1 MTAHFL
7 HNAWRF
13 QVLQTFREV
22 YVNKKIPAGIRQT
35 HLPFCEGFV
44 VNLRRLLCRFGR
56 SFCIFLL
63 GVASVGLS
71 PFSAHALSW
80 SWSAAEN
87 GAERLHLQLDA
98 PDQINSLARS
108 GSNSLTLYLNSGARS
123 TPSFTPDGP
132 MPAQGSLLES
142 AGLVD
147 GHVRILLSSRTVRH
161 AVHRT
166 APDKL
171 DIEFFA
177 AGKGTS
183 APTGETASP
192 AREKNS
198 QAAAVAL
205 PSEPGG
211 FVHDRDALGDG
222 RSKPTATVSG
232 IASGTAFGTIS
243 ETQAS
248 AFATATASYRFGEAA
263 LANPSDSAADGL
275 GETLRHTL
283 GHESTLPFSQL
294 APLARLAQLAQSAQ
308 SSEKT
313 PLIKS
318 PASSGEAFSD
328 RIWDLLGFSQ
338 AHAAQQS
345 ADPTAAASAGAAPAS
360 LQTLGERGRMV
371 DRQTVFGQINTGG
384 PEDWPEDKALSTVT
398 EALGNAEPTRA
409 DQAQGEPG
417 APAPQS
423 TSVTSRQ
430 ENGTAGPADHNE
442 AAHISAGGSLP
453 SANGATASEVAPVSG
468 APVSGA
474 PVGLEKGEQQQGEQT
489 QKSEQA
495 QPGASGGAPSA
506 TSAVLPPAT
515 PASTAPTPSAPV
527 PAPTPPAAQPV
538 QSAAQSGSAKQD
550 RPSGSGGVSGK
561 VSGQTLGL
569 PSSQH
574 APEAPAK
581 EPEERPV
588 IYVDEQGN
596 PVSRP
601 IKPEVVMEEAE
612 RLLRERKYVEAL
624 PQLEK
629 LKSLPG
635 ISPEMLEKTLYYISD
650 CAWARYADNPLA
662 GYEAIVSAT
671 SEAMNANLRSPRV
684 PEALLRLGLANVNVG
699 NLVDA
704 GGYIVALLRR
714 YPDYPGVAQG
724 FTALGKAQLKRG
736 LNERAEQS
744 FSIVLDKY
752 PESSYLQEASVG
764 LAEAFSNQKKFQNAQ
779 LILDFISK
787 RWPRYYI
794 DQPSF
799 LLLQAATDKALG
811 KMPAALNL
819 YWLYYN
825 LVPANSGNDALLLEL
840 GDIYARQGVW
850 ITAEFVYR
858 YVERQYAGTSPAAL
872 ARLRLAEKGIYDSP
886 ISYAQMSAVFAKA
899 GSGTLWKVYND
910 LAASSKTA
918 PEAVLARLKEAMW
931 LFWDKKYTEAM
942 GKAADFIDAYPDN
955 ANVPEARDLIWEAF
969 QKELANSLAE
979 NNYGRILI
987 LWNGFPLVRERYG
1000 APDPRMRYV
1009 LAQGLLERGDEAAA
1023 LALLT
1028 DFLKSPMDPNYGEAA
1043 FTEFF
1048 NRYLKAGAWDKV
1060 LDLGKLVS
1068 TWPMNKQLRNQL
1080 DYAMA
1085 LSAQNL
1091 NLTGPALAMWA
1102 QLAERQDIPLY
1113 QRAYATYFLARD
1125 AEERKDIKNAY
1136 ALNRKVVELFT
1147 QLQDERSDK
1156 ADPQRIK
1163 DALAALM
1170 DISEVANRVPEA
1182 LDWVERYNVY
1192 APPQSPEYPGLRF
1205 REARLYRKLGDAAR
1219 AQALLEDIVRN
1230 YPGSPFAQAA
1240 ASELRT
1246 FEVSRDLQNFLPG
1259 AAAAPQGS
1267 PASQGSSAPQGASGQ

>member
-7 HNAWRF
+7 HKAWRF

-22 YVNKKIPAGIRQT
+22 YVNTKIPAGTSQP
-35 HLPFCEGFV
+35 HPPFCDGFI
-44 VNLRRLLCRFGR
+44 VNLRRVLCRFGR

-63 GVASVGLS
+63 GIGSIGLS
-71 PFSAHALSW
+71 PLSAHALSW

-87 GAERLHLQLDA
+87 GAEKLHLQLDA
-98 PDQINSLARS
+98 PDQVSSLART
-108 GSNSLTLYLNSGARS
+108 GNNSLTLYLNSDARS
-123 TPSFTPDGP
+123 APAFTPDGP
-132 MPAQGSLLES
+132 IPVQGALLEN

-147 GHVRILLSSRTVRH
+147 GHLRILLSSRTVRH
-161 AVHRT
+161 AVRRT

-177 AGKGTS
+177 AGMGAS
-183 APTGETASP
+183 APSDKAASL

-198 QAAAVAL
+198 QAAGAAQ
-205 PSEPGG
+205 PSASDG
-211 FVHDRDALGDG
+211 FAHDKDSLGVLHD
-222 RSKPTATVSG
+222 K
-232 IASGTAFGTIS
+232 AFGTAS
-243 ETQAS
+243 GTQAS
-248 AFATATASYRFGEAA
+248 AFVTAGTTATAAIGRFGKAVFDR
-263 LANPSDSAADGL
+263 PSGSTADGL
-275 GETLRHTL
+275 GETLRRTL
-283 GHESTLPFSQL
+283 GSESTLPFSQL
-294 APLARLAQLAQSAQ
+294 AQL
-308 SSEKT
+308 SE
-313 PLIKS
+313 S
-318 PASSGEAFSD
+318 ASSKKSSPSRLEEFSD
-328 RIWDLLGFSQ
+328 RIWDFLGFSE
-338 AHAAQQS
+338 AYAAQQYV
-345 ADPTAAASAGAAPAS
+345 DPTAAAPVAAATAS
-360 LQTLGERGRMV
+360 PQKIGERGSMV

-384 PEDWPEDKALSTVT
+384 PEDWPEDKALSTVS
-398 EALGNAEPTRA
+398 ESLYDAAPARA
-409 DQAQGEPG
+409 DQAQGEPA
-417 APAPQS
+417 APAPQGS
-423 TSVTSRQ
+423 GPVARQ
-430 ENGTAGPADHNE
+430 EDGTGGL
-442 AAHISAGGSLP
+442 AAHNKAAADTSAGDKLP
-453 SANGATASEVAPVSG
+453 SATDAPSSGAAPASAAPVEPQKDESQKVEPQKGGLPQRNEQTQSG
-468 APVSGA
+468 AP
-474 PVGLEKGEQQQGEQT
+474 
-489 QKSEQA
+489 
-495 QPGASGGAPSA
+495 GGAPSTTA
-506 TSAVLPPAT
+506 VAQSPAASASNDAKPVEN
-515 PASTAPTPSAPV
+515 TAPSDPAKQESAPSA
-527 PAPTPPAAQPV
+527 
-538 QSAAQSGSAKQD
+538 GE
-550 RPSGSGGVSGK
+550 VSGK
-561 VSGQTLGL
+561 VSGQTVGL
-569 PSSQH
+569 PSGQH
-574 APEAPAK
+574 APEPPAK
-581 EPEERPV
+581 KVEERPV

-596 PVSRP
+596 PVSKP
-601 IKPEVVMEEAE
+601 IKPEILMEEAE

-629 LKSLPG
+629 LKTLPG

-704 GGYIVALLRR
+704 GGYVVALLRR

-764 LAEAFSNQKKFQNAQ
+764 LAEALSKQKKFQNAQ

-794 DQPSF
+794 DQPTF
-799 LLLQAATDKALG
+799 LLLQASTDKALG

-825 LVPANSGNDALLLEL
+825 LVPGNSGNDALLLEL
-840 GDIYARQGVW
+840 GDIYARQGAW
-850 ITAEFVYR
+850 HTAEFVYR

-872 ARLRLAEKGIYDSP
+872 AMLRLAEKGIYDSP
-886 ISYAQMSAVFAKA
+886 ISYAEMSAVFAKA
-899 GSGTLWKVYND
+899 GSGTLWKIYHE

-931 LFWDKKYTEAM
+931 LYWDKKYTEAM

-955 ANVPEARDLIWEAF
+955 ANVPEARDIIWEAF

-1000 APDPRMRYV
+1000 APDSRMRYV
-1009 LAQGLLERGDEAAA
+1009 LAQGLLERGDDAAA
-1023 LALLT
+1023 LAMLAE
-1028 DFLKSPMDPNYGEAA
+1028 FLKSPMDPNYGEAA

-1091 NLTGPALAMWA
+1091 NLAGPALAMWA
-1102 QLAERQDIPLY
+1102 QLADRQDIPLY

-1182 LDWVERYNVY
+1182 LEWVERYNVY
-1192 APPQSPEYPGLRF
+1192 APAQSPEYPGLRF
-1205 REARLYRKLGDAAR
+1205 REARLYRKLGDASR

-1230 YPGSPFAQAA
+1230 YPTSPFAQAA

-1259 AAAAPQGS
+1259 AAT
-1267 PASQGSSAPQGASGQ
+1267 APQGASAPQKAAATQGASGQ